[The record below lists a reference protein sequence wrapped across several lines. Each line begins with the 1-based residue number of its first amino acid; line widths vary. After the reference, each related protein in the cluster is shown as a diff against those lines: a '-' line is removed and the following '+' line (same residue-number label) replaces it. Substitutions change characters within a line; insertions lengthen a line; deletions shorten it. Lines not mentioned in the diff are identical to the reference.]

1 MKIKN
6 DFIVKE
12 ISGSTVVIPVG
23 NRVADF
29 NGMLNLNETGVFLF
43 NLLKND
49 TTIEALVQS
58 LVDEYEVT
66 KEKANEDVIT
76 FVNKLKEA
84 DIIE

>member
-1 MKIKN
+1 MK
-6 DFIVKE
+6 VKE
-12 ISGSTVVIPVG
+12 NYMLREIAGNFVVIPVG
-23 NRVADF
+23 QNIADYK
-29 NGMLNLNETGVFLF
+29 NMLHLNETGVFLF

>member
-29 NGMLNLNETGVFLF
+29 NGMLKLNETGVFLF
-43 NLLKND
+43 NLLKDN
-49 TTIEALVQS
+49 TTIEALVQC

-66 KEKANEDVIT
+66 KQKANEDVVS

>member
-1 MKIKN
+1 MVEPTRIL
-6 DFIVKE
+6 KE

-29 NGMLNLNETGVFLF
+29 NGMLKLNETGVFLF

-49 TTIEALVQS
+49 TTIDVLVQN

>member
-29 NGMLNLNETGVFLF
+29 NGMLKLNENGVFLF

>member
-29 NGMLNLNETGVFLF
+29 NGMLKLNETGVFLF

-49 TTIEALVQS
+49 TTIVALVQC

>member
-29 NGMLNLNETGVFLF
+29 NGMIKLNETGVFLF

>member
-29 NGMLNLNETGVFLF
+29 NGMLKLNETGVFLF

-66 KEKANEDVIT
+66 KEKANEDVVS

>member
-29 NGMLNLNETGVFLF
+29 NGMLKLNETGVFLF

-49 TTIEALVQS
+49 TTIEALVYS
-58 LVDEYEVT
+58 LVNEYEVT

>member
-29 NGMLNLNETGVFLF
+29 NGMLKLNETGVFLF

-49 TTIEALVQS
+49 TTIDVLVQN

>member
-29 NGMLNLNETGVFLF
+29 NGMLKLNETGVFLF

-49 TTIEALVQS
+49 TTIDVLVQN
-58 LVDEYEVT
+58 LVDEYEVK

>member
-29 NGMLNLNETGVFLF
+29 NGMLKLNETGVFLF
-43 NLLKND
+43 NLLKDN

-58 LVDEYEVT
+58 LVNEYEVT
-66 KEKANEDVIT
+66 KEKANEDVVS

>member
-29 NGMLNLNETGVFLF
+29 NGMFKLNETGVFLF

-49 TTIEALVQS
+49 TTIDVLVQN

-66 KEKANEDVIT
+66 KEKANEDVVS

>member
-29 NGMLNLNETGVFLF
+29 NGMLKLNETGVFLF
-43 NLLKND
+43 NLLKNEI
-49 TTIEALVQS
+49 TIDVLVQC

>member
-6 DFIVKE
+6 DFIIKE
-12 ISGSTVVIPVG
+12 IAGSTVVIPVG

-29 NGMLNLNETGVFLF
+29 NGMLKLNETGVFLF
-43 NLLKND
+43 NLLKD
-49 TTIEALVQS
+49 DITVEALVNN
-58 LVDEYEVT
+58 LVNEYDVSND
-66 KEKANEDVIT
+66 KANEDVIT

>member
-29 NGMLNLNETGVFLF
+29 NGMLKLNETGVFLF

-76 FVNKLKEA
+76 FVIKLKEA

>member
-12 ISGSTVVIPVG
+12 ISDSTVVIPVG

-29 NGMLNLNETGVFLF
+29 NGMLKLNETGVFLF

>member
-12 ISGSTVVIPVG
+12 ISDSTVVIPVG

>member
-29 NGMLNLNETGVFLF
+29 NGMLKLNETGVFLF

-58 LVDEYEVT
+58 LVNEYEVT

>member
-49 TTIEALVQS
+49 TTIEALVQC

>member
-29 NGMLNLNETGVFLF
+29 NGMLKLNETGVFLF

-49 TTIEALVQS
+49 TTIDVLVQN

-66 KEKANEDVIT
+66 KEKANEDVVS

>member
-29 NGMLNLNETGVFLF
+29 NGMLKLNETGVFLF

-49 TTIEALVQS
+49 ITIDVLVQN

>member
-29 NGMLNLNETGVFLF
+29 NGMLKLNETGVFLF

-49 TTIEALVQS
+49 TTIEALVLS

>member
-29 NGMLNLNETGVFLF
+29 NGMLKLNETGVFLF
-43 NLLKND
+43 NL
-49 TTIEALVQS
+49 
-58 LVDEYEVT
+58 
-66 KEKANEDVIT
+66 
-76 FVNKLKEA
+76 
-84 DIIE
+84 

>member
-6 DFIVKE
+6 DFIIKE
-12 ISGSTVVIPVG
+12 IAGSTVVIPVG

-29 NGMLNLNETGVFLF
+29 NGMLKLNETGVFLF

-49 TTIEALVQS
+49 TTIEVLVNS
-58 LVDEYEVT
+58 LVEEYDVT
-66 KEKANEDVIT
+66 KDKANADVT
-76 FVNKLKEA
+76 AFVIKLKEA

>member
-29 NGMLNLNETGVFLF
+29 NGMLKLNETGVFLF

-49 TTIEALVQS
+49 TTIEALVQN

>member
-29 NGMLNLNETGVFLF
+29 NGMLKLNETGVFLF

-49 TTIEALVQS
+49 TTIEALVQC

>member
-29 NGMLNLNETGVFLF
+29 NGMLKLNETGVFLF

>member
-1 MKIKN
+1 MKFKN

-29 NGMLNLNETGVFLF
+29 NGMLKLNETGVFLF

>member
-1 MKIKN
+1 M
-6 DFIVKE
+6 
-12 ISGSTVVIPVG
+12 
-23 NRVADF
+23 
-29 NGMLNLNETGVFLF
+29 FLF
-43 NLLKND
+43 NLFKND

>member
-29 NGMLNLNETGVFLF
+29 NGMLKLNETGVFLF
-43 NLLKND
+43 NLLKNEI
-49 TTIEALVQS
+49 TIDVLVQC

-66 KEKANEDVIT
+66 KEKANEDVVS

>member
-6 DFIVKE
+6 DFIVNE